1 MSILLVLLLLSPR
14 EKAQLT
20 TPLEEYICTGKELA
34 SQSAP
39 LLPAHFFE
47 KLTDTIPWVFV
58 DQLTFSEPLMNNTSF
73 SLHNSDWSIEYS
85 STPETLS
92 TLAQLALSYAPLG
105 FHKELIAAFH
115 RLDTLQDVYAQLILD
130 TPAKCLDEVTYQIC
144 HIGQEIL
151 SYPEFEPNLLLVNA
165 DLLYEID
172 DSLQYADI
180 VDYYGCSLMHFSTVR
195 YRVVEDGDSIWFELP
210 PEIYYEYIVHP
221 IISDEFPDMSEYV
234 YSKFWREYLFYES
247 DSGYPILGEEIKN
260 AKILWNR
267 EKQVLP
273 PGRPFTPEN
282 GALDMI
288 GNWATYTVPQA
299 ASGNRPIQPN
309 IIAHEHNGN
318 CGELQ
323 DVLTAG
329 ARACLVPCVC
339 TMDPCE
345 DHVWC
350 EFYDEGFYPYQVD
363 LGFGVT
369 HIADTSVA
377 YDEQVGGSKRVS
389 AIFNWRSDGYWW
401 TVTGTYSH
409 VCSLFVYVYDLM
421 GRPIDGASVTIA
433 SEGWYGG
440 ISTSTRA
447 HTDPD
452 GYCSFALGDLR
463 NFYARVS
470 TPIGSYPPA
479 AGEVIQI
486 IENSQSGAKYYKV
499 FYIDNYLPT
508 IFCSDTTST
517 DSLSLWKFEVVLD
530 PLQAQS
536 SGDCITRY
544 GPGDSIRVYRSFYEE
559 YAKGNIDLFFVDSA
573 NFEKYLLGE
582 PFKAFEQVAAS
593 ADTFAFIAQDSAQYH
608 LIFSNE
614 DVLYYTPFCNI
625 KVNLYEN
632 SQVGIDELV
641 QKKFLNQ
648 RLPTVHK
655 ERLLLYLNE
664 PTQIKIYET
673 SGRLVY
679 DSKKKVQK
687 IDRVLSA
694 GIYFVRMVSDNQIQM
709 SKCVIV
715 K

>member
-14 EKAQLT
+14 EKEHLT
-20 TPLEEYICTGKELA
+20 TPLEEYICVGKELA
-34 SQSAP
+34 SRSAP

-47 KLTDTIPWVFV
+47 KLTDTISWVLV
-58 DQLTFSEPLMNNTSF
+58 DTYNFSEPLMNNASF
-73 SLHNSDWSIEYS
+73 ALSNIDWMIDYS
-85 STPETLS
+85 SSPETLS
-92 TLAQLALSYAPLG
+92 TLAQLTLSYTPPWLRN
-105 FHKELIAAFH
+105 ELIAAFH

-130 TPAKCLDEVTYQIC
+130 TPAKCLDEVIYQIC

-151 SYPEFEPNLLLVNA
+151 SYPEFEPNLLLANA
-165 DLLYEID
+165 ELLYEID
-172 DSLQYADI
+172 DSLQYVDI
-180 VDYYGCSLMHFSTVR
+180 VDVPGDLSTFYSTVH
-195 YRVVEDGDSIWFELP
+195 YKVLDNGESIWVYLP
-210 PEIYYEYIVHP
+210 PEVYYEYVVHP

-247 DSGYPILGEEIKN
+247 DSGYPTLGEEIKN
-260 AKILWNR
+260 AEILWNR

-273 PGRPFTPEN
+273 PGRPFTPEDC
-282 GALDMI
+282 ALDVI

-323 DVLTAG
+323 DVLAAG
-329 ARACLVPCVC
+329 ARTCLVPCVC

-409 VCSLFVYVYDLM
+409 ICSLSVYVYDLM
-421 GRPIDGASVTIA
+421 GRPIDGAGVTIA

-447 HTDPD
+447 YTDPD

-499 FYIDNYLPT
+499 FYIDNYLPALL
-508 IFCSDTTST
+508 CSDTTST

-536 SGDCITRY
+536 SGDCVTRY
-544 GPGDSIRVYRSFYEE
+544 GPGDTIRINRSFYEE
-559 YAKGNIDLFFVDSA
+559 YAKGNIDLFFADSA

-582 PFKAFEQVAAS
+582 PFAAFEKVSAS

-614 DVLYYTPFCNI
+614 DVIYYTPFCNI

-632 SQVGIDELV
+632 SQVAIDDFV
-641 QKKFLNQ
+641 HKKFTEQ
-648 RLPTVHK
+648 RLPTIYK
-655 ERLLLYLNE
+655 ERLLLYLNK
-664 PTQIKIYET
+664 PAQIKIYET
-673 SGRLVY
+673 SGRLAY

-687 IDRVLSA
+687 IDRVFSA
-694 GIYFVRMVSDNQIQM
+694 GVYFVRMISDNQIQM
-709 SKCVIV
+709 TKCVIV
-715 K
+715 R

>member
-14 EKAQLT
+14 EKEQLT
-20 TPLEEYICTGKELA
+20 TPVERYVCVGKELA
-34 SQSAP
+34 FQSAP
-39 LLPAHFFE
+39 LLPVHYFE
-47 KLTDTIPWVFV
+47 KFTDTISWVLV
-58 DQLTFSEPLMNNTSF
+58 DTFSFSEPLMNNASF
-73 SLHNSDWSIEYS
+73 SLSNIDWMIDYS
-85 STPETLS
+85 SSPETIS
-92 TLAQLALSYAPLG
+92 TLAQLSLSYTPPWL
-105 FHKELIAAFH
+105 HNELIAAYH

-130 TPAKCLDEVTYQIC
+130 TPAKCLDEVIYQIC

-151 SYPEFEPNLLLVNA
+151 SYPEFDPHLLLVNA
-165 DLLYEID
+165 ELLYEID
-172 DSLQYADI
+172 DSLQYVDI
-180 VDYYGCSLMHFSTVR
+180 VDVPGDPSAFYSTVQ
-195 YRVVEDGDSIWFELP
+195 YRVLDNGESVWVYLP
-210 PEIYYEYIVHP
+210 PEIYYEYVVHP

-234 YSKFWREYLFYES
+234 YSTFWREYLFYES
-247 DSGYPILGEEIKN
+247 DSGYPVLGEEIKN

-273 PGRPFTPEN
+273 PGRPFTSEDC
-282 GALDMI
+282 ALDVI
-288 GNWATYTVPQA
+288 GNWATYTVPHA

-323 DVLTAG
+323 DVLAAG
-329 ARACLVPCVC
+329 ARTCLVPCVC

-377 YDEQVGGSKRVS
+377 YDEQVGGNKRVS

-421 GRPIDGASVTIA
+421 GRPIDGAGVTIA
-433 SEGWYGG
+433 SEGWYGR

-447 HTDPD
+447 YTDPD

-508 IFCSDTTST
+508 LLCSDTTTT

-530 PLQAQS
+530 PLKAQG
-536 SGDCITRY
+536 SGECVTRF
-544 GPGDSIRVYRSFYEE
+544 GPGDSIRINRSFYET
-559 YAKGNIDLFFVDSA
+559 YAKGNIDLFFVESA

-582 PFKAFEQVAAS
+582 PFAAFERISVS
-593 ADTFAFIAQDSAQYH
+593 ADTFSFIAQDSAHYH

-625 KVNLYEN
+625 KVNLYRN
-632 SQVGIDELV
+632 SQVGINEFV
-641 QKKFLNQ
+641 QEKLTEQ
-648 RLPTVHK
+648 RLQTFYK
-655 ERLLLYLNE
+655 ERLLLCLNK
-664 PTQIKIYET
+664 PAQVKLYEI
-673 SGRLVY
+673 SGRLIY
-679 DSKKKVQK
+679 DSKRKVQK
-687 IDRVLSA
+687 IERVLPA
-694 GIYFVRMVSDNQIQM
+694 GVYFVRMISDNQTQLT
-709 SKCVIV
+709 KCVIV